1 MSTEEQIEAFAVYV
15 ESIGRSARTAEIYRQ
30 QLRYW
35 QKYLAEKNVAGTA
48 KGGIGL
54 EQITPQLVAGYQT
67 WLYNYRTRFGKPF
80 SLSSQRALLMTLRLF
95 LRFLVKRR
103 LLPSDP
109 TAALQLP
116 KEPQRLPGKPLT
128 PREVKRLLEQ
138 PDTATILGFRDR
150 TLLEV
155 LYSTGLR
162 MSELIRLRVNDLKL
176 SEGLLTVRSGKG
188 DKDRVVPLGQT
199 ACRYLAEYLKNV
211 RPLLLCAPAV
221 DVVFPDRY
229 GHVLSPQGIL
239 KKLAIYAKRAGIKKR
254 VIVHTFRHTLAT
266 EMLKAGADLRQ
277 IQEMLGHDKL
287 TTTQIYTHV
296 VKGELKRVQEQCH
309 PREQT
314 ALPAGFVKYRG
325 RAYLT
330 DEERHHNRHVP
341 PP

>member
-1 MSTEEQIEAFAVYV
+1 MNTEEQIEAFATYV
-15 ESIGRSARTAEIYRQ
+15 ESVGRSNRTAEIYRQ
-30 QLRYW
+30 HLRYW
-35 QKYLAEKNVAGTA
+35 QKYLAEKNIADPA
-48 KGGIGL
+48 QL
-54 EQITPQLVAGYQT
+54 TPQLVTGYQA

-80 SLSSQRALLMTLRLF
+80 SLSSQRSLLMTFRLF

-103 LLPSDP
+103 LLLADP

-116 KEPQRLPGKPLT
+116 KEPERLPGRALSPH
-128 PREVKRLLEQ
+128 EVKKLLAQ
-138 PDTATILGFRDR
+138 PDPATILGFRDR

-162 MSELIRLRVNDLKL
+162 TGELIRLRVNDLNL
-176 SEGLLTVRSGKG
+176 SEGTLTVLSGKG
-188 DKDRVVPLGQT
+188 GKDRVVPLGKT
-199 ACRYLAEYLKNV
+199 ACRYLAKYLKNV
-211 RPLLLCAPAV
+211 RPLLLRAPAV

-239 KKLAIYAKRAGIKKR
+239 KKLAVYAKRAGIKKR

-266 EMLKAGADLRQ
+266 EMLKKGADLRQ
-277 IQEMLGHDKL
+277 IQELLGHDKL

-314 ALPAGFVKYRG
+314 ALPAGFVQYRG